1 MAKSLLSDTSYNQL
15 VDCVYEALKVDKIE
29 LGKIVSL
36 GQRLVDTVAQSSG
49 SLDAKKKVLFEIVEK
64 AAERVQDSSE
74 AVKLALYVSQL
85 KTNLM
90 HLLAMKSY
98 FSLFF
103 GACCQG
109 PLPLEP
115 IEVKIDQVARM
126 LPAVPEVPTA
136 VPEVPTAVPEVPT
149 EVPASQPPILNVL
162 DSSCDEP
169 VLIVNSVPSTVVEQN
184 PQEVVLRTPVHD
196 LD

>member
-1 MAKSLLSDTSYNQL
+1 MANSLLSDTSYNEL
-15 VDCVYEALKVDKIE
+15 VDCVYEALKVDSVE

-49 SLDAKKKVLFEIVEK
+49 SVDSKKKVLFEIVEK
-64 AAERVQDSSE
+64 AVERISASSVQNENLS
-74 AVKLALYVSQL
+74 LYVSQL
-85 KTNLM
+85 KKNLS
-90 HLLAMKSY
+90 HLLVMKPY

-103 GACCQG
+103 GLCCHG

-115 IEVKIDQVARM
+115 TPVIPQI
-126 LPAVPEVPTA
+126 
-136 VPEVPTAVPEVPT
+136 PT
-149 EVPASQPPILNVL
+149 ELPVNHRPILNVL

-169 VLIVNSVPSTVVEQN
+169 VLIVDPPPNTVVEQN
-184 PQEVVLRTPVHD
+184 PQVVVLRTPKHD

>member
-1 MAKSLLSDTSYNQL
+1 MANSLLSDTSYNQL

-36 GQRLVDTVAQSSG
+36 GQKLADTVALSSG
-49 SLDAKKKVLFEIVEK
+49 SLDAKKKLLFEIVEK
-64 AAERVQDSSE
+64 AADRVQTSSE

-85 KTNLM
+85 KAQLA
-90 HLLAMKSY
+90 HLLVAKSY

-103 GACCQG
+103 EACCGG
-109 PLPLEP
+109 PLPIEP
-115 IEVKIDQVARM
+115 TPVKTPVH
-126 LPAVPEVPTA
+126 
-136 VPEVPTAVPEVPT
+136 EVPT
-149 EVPASQPPILNVL
+149 EVPVSHPPILNVL
-162 DSSCDEP
+162 DDSSDEP

-184 PQEVVLRTPVHD
+184 PQEVVLRTPAHD